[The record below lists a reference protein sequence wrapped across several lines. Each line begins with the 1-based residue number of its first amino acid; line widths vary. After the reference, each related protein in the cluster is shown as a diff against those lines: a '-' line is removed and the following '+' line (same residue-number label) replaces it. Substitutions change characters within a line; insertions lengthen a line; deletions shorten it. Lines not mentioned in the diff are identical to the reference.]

1 MPLSFLKVPAP
12 IHRMARALRLDA
24 DWQLVVA
31 AGVVGIVVGAL
42 ALGFILPIRAIEA
55 ALEHAIVASRTEG
68 AMLVVIAPVLG
79 AIGTAAVYALIPMS
93 FRGHGVTQVLYAV
106 NRTRSRIPLRVAVR
120 QWLAS
125 TCTISSGGSA
135 GPEGPIVTIG
145 ATLGSNAARLL
156 GASDAAATTTLL
168 GCGAAAGLSAVFA
181 APLTGIFFVGEVV
194 LRDFSS
200 RTFAPIVVASVLS
213 FATVQSIMGHTDP
226 IFGTSTA
233 EMSKVVAN
241 TTIGAVPAF
250 VLLALV
256 CAVGAVFFMRSLE
269 FTERGFAR
277 LRVPRVLLPV
287 LGARPLPGHGQ
298 RPELRRRRDRLRH
311 VPGAAQR
318 RHAQRAHLPGARWAL
333 PGDGLRRAA
342 VAARHRRTVRPQRW
356 IGAAR
361 TTACC
366 GCSPSQVT
374 PPLLRS

>member
-181 APLTGIFFVGEVV
+181 APLTGSMETADTPGSFLNFSVQNLMHDSQWSFAMRNEVV
-194 LRDFSS
+194 VIGVWV
-200 RTFAPIVVASVLS
+200 TW
-213 FATVQSIMGHTDP
+213 
-226 IFGTSTA
+226 TS
-233 EMSKVVAN
+233 
-241 TTIGAVPAF
+241 GGP
-250 VLLALV
+250 
-256 CAVGAVFFMRSLE
+256 
-269 FTERGFAR
+269 
-277 LRVPRVLLPV
+277 
-287 LGARPLPGHGQ
+287 
-298 RPELRRRRDRLRH
+298 
-311 VPGAAQR
+311 
-318 RHAQRAHLPGARWAL
+318 
-333 PGDGLRRAA
+333 
-342 VAARHRRTVRPQRW
+342 
-356 IGAAR
+356 
-361 TTACC
+361 
-366 GCSPSQVT
+366 
-374 PPLLRS
+374 